1 MEKSSSSSSKNLEA
15 SLLQLISNHN
25 QSSLS
30 LKQHT
35 DKAKKDAINNAIR
48 VSDVLVESVNGG
60 VEECYIN
67 QKRIELE
74 IQALSSTVLRFA
86 KQTDQ
91 WLVASRSLNN
101 AVKEIGDFEN
111 WMKTMEFDCKSINA
125 AIRNIHQV

>member
-1 MEKSSSSSSKNLEA
+1 MEKPSSSKNLEA

-25 QSSLS
+25 QSSLR

-35 DKAKKDAINNAIR
+35 EKAKKDAIRNAVR
-48 VSDVLVESVNGG
+48 VSDVLVEAVNGG

-74 IQALSSTVLRFA
+74 IQALASTILRFA

-91 WLVASRSLNN
+91 WLAASRSLNN
-101 AVKEIGDFEN
+101 AIKEIGDFEN

>member
-1 MEKSSSSSSKNLEA
+1 MEKSSSSSKNLEA

-25 QSSLS
+25 QSSLR

-35 DKAKKDAINNAIR
+35 DKAKKDAIKNAFR
-48 VSDVLVESVNGG
+48 VSDVLVDSVNGG

-74 IQALSSTVLRFA
+74 IQALSSTILRFA
-86 KQTDQ
+86 KHTEQ
-91 WLVASRSLNN
+91 WLAASRSLNN